1 MTKLQCLIVEDE
13 PLAAEVLMDYIRQ
26 VPFLHFL
33 EWCTDAVQAM
43 DLLRQKQV
51 DVIFLDLHLPGI
63 KGFELLKTLS
73 HKPQIIITTAYHEY
87 ALQGYEWQVTD
98 YLVKPVEFSRFLQAA
113 NKLIS
118 PAAQQLLPQSKAED
132 KPTHLFVT
140 AEKKQVKIVFEDILY
155 IESQKDYLKIVL
167 KQKNIIVRQPLH
179 EMEQSL
185 PATDFIR
192 IHRSYLVAKA
202 AIETWDASEVE
213 VQGQLLPIGR
223 NYREQVQQLL
233 RG

>member
-1 MTKLQCLIVEDE
+1 M
-13 PLAAEVLMDYIRQ
+13 
-26 VPFLHFL
+26 
-33 EWCTDAVQAM
+33 
-43 DLLRQKQV
+43 
-51 DVIFLDLHLPGI
+51 
-63 KGFELLKTLS
+63 
-73 HKPQIIITTAYHEY
+73 
-87 ALQGYEWQVTD
+87 TD

-140 AEKKQVKIVFEDILY
+140 AEKKQVKIVLEDILY